1 MIDGIKGGIGGIRSI
16 PTLDQT
22 EKVQGPASGG
32 GSFADAL
39 KSAIGEVEKLQNDA
53 DGKIKGLTLGD
64 ARITPHEAMIALQK
78 ADVAFQLMSTI
89 RTKIVQAYQEV
100 IRTQV

>member
-1 MIDGIKGGIGGIRSI
+1 MIDGIKSGIGAIKSI
-16 PTLDQT
+16 PTLD
-22 EKVQGPASGG
+22 KAQGSQGTPTQ
-32 GSFADAL
+32 GSFSDAL
-39 KSAIGEVEKLQNDA
+39 KSAIGEVDKLQREA
-53 DGKIKGLTLGD
+53 DGKIKGLTLGE
-64 ARITPHEAMIALQK
+64 AGVTPHDAMIALQK

>member
-1 MIDGIKGGIGGIRSI
+1 MIDGIKGGIGTIRSI
-16 PTLDQT
+16 PTLDQV
-22 EKVQGPASGG
+22 EKGQPQSGG

-39 KSAIGEVEKLQNDA
+39 KGAIGEVQKLQNEA
-53 DGKIKGLTLGD
+53 DSKIQGLTLGD
-64 ARITPHEAMIALQK
+64 SRITPHEAMIALQK
-78 ADVAFQLMSTI
+78 ADVAFQLMSAV